1 MFESVILKLLQG
13 EFICGVSHP
22 DEFRF
27 LSEEGNQEEV
37 SRYCAKIRRGLTKTP
52 HESGFYLAYADVA
65 EGDRQAIKAHFQ
77 DIKSGLGPVAMFFQ
91 LVMRATGQED
101 LMMHGAII
109 ESAAVMATI
118 DQDVALRAEL
128 QNLALYSKTTATEGS
143 QRALFEKLINKMKGE
158 GYLVLSNS
166 ERGLYQ
172 VTSKMEYLLDVI
184 RFLQENDPVLAKS
197 AEPEEEPETGQ
208 LL

>member
-13 EFICGVSHP
+13 DFICSVSYP

-27 LSEEGNQEEV
+27 LSDEGNQEDV
-37 SRYCAKIRRGLTKTP
+37 SRYFSRIRRRLAKTP
-52 HESGFYLAYADVA
+52 HESGFYLAYTNVA
-65 EGDRQAIKAHFQ
+65 EGDRQAIKTHFQ
-77 DIKSGLGPVAMFFQ
+77 DIKAGLGPVAMFFQ

-118 DQDVALRAEL
+118 DQDVSLRAEL
-128 QNLALYSKTTATEGS
+128 QNLAVLSKTTASESS
-143 QRALFEKLINKMKGE
+143 QRGLFDKLVNKMRTE

-197 AEPEEEPETGQ
+197 SEPEDEPETGQ